1 MSVPF
6 LPSKNAI
13 ISLIK
18 GVRTTDILN
27 QVKKYYNETEQR
39 ISFLEKE
46 LAEAPDGTIRIR
58 ALDGKKHYY
67 HRFLS
72 GNRLLERSIPHSDK
86 STITAL
92 AKKRYIRKVL
102 PIMKQNLRAAWQFLL
117 IHSGKNEDSIAAD
130 SIPMEILESIGE
142 IYVTVEDRRRKWLT
156 QTWTDQPGFDNMPQY
171 RTLRGDYV
179 RSKSEAF
186 IADAL
191 YRHDLPYL
199 YEKPLFL
206 DGLRYPLFPDFTIYD
221 PYTDREQF
229 WEHFGMMENADYAEK
244 VCRKLSYY
252 LNAGLIPGHGL
263 ICTFETNHQPIS
275 SADIEMLIRTLMG
288 SDQH

>member
-6 LPSKNAI
+6 LPTKNAI
-13 ISLIK
+13 IFLVE
-18 GVRTTDILN
+18 GVRITDILD
-27 QVKKYYNETEQR
+27 QVKKYYTETEQR

-46 LAEAPDGTIRIR
+46 LAEVPGGTIRIR
-58 ALDGKKHYY
+58 TLNGKKHYY
-67 HRFLS
+67 HRYIT
-72 GNRLLERSIPHSDK
+72 GDRLLERSIPHSENR
-86 STITAL
+86 TITAL
-92 AKKRYIRKVL
+92 AEKRYIHKVL
-102 PIMKQNLRAAWQFLL
+102 PVMKQNLRAARQFLL

-130 SIPMEILESIGE
+130 GIPAEILESIE
-142 IYVTVEDRRRKWLT
+142 KIYVTVGDKRKKWLA
-156 QTWTDQPGFDNMPQY
+156 QTWTEQPGFDNRPQF
-171 RTLRGDYV
+171 RTLRGEYV

-199 YEKPLFL
+199 YEKPLSF

-221 PYTDREQF
+221 PYTDKEVF
-229 WEHFGMMENADYAEK
+229 WEHFGMMENAEYAEK
-244 VCRKLSYY
+244 TCRKLSYY

-275 SADIEMLIRTLMG
+275 SADIEMLIRTLTV